1 MKGNMKKL
9 DVSMLVGVGGVI
21 IATTGLAMFSVPLA
35 LICLGSFLVWITEKA
50 N

>member
-1 MKGNMKKL
+1 MKKI
-9 DVSMLVGVGGVI
+9 DVSAFVGFGGLV
-21 IATTGLAMFSVPLA
+21 IATVGLAMVSVPLA

>member
-1 MKGNMKKL
+1 MKKL
-9 DVSMLVGVGGVI
+9 DVSALVGFGGLI
-21 IATTGLAMFSVPLA
+21 IATTGLAMVSVPLA

>member
-1 MKGNMKKL
+1 MKKL
-9 DVSMLVGVGGVI
+9 DVSALVGFGGLV
-21 IATTGLAMFSVPLA
+21 IATTGLAMVSVPLA

>member
-1 MKGNMKKL
+1 MKKL
-9 DVSMLVGVGGVI
+9 DISALVGFGGLV
-21 IATTGLAMFSVPLA
+21 IATTGLALLSIPLA

>member
-1 MKGNMKKL
+1 MKKP
-9 DVSMLVGVGGVI
+9 DISMLVGVGGLT
-21 IATTGLAMFSVPLA
+21 IATIGLAMISFPLA

>member
-1 MKGNMKKL
+1 MKKL
-9 DVSMLVGVGGVI
+9 DVSALVGFGGLV
-21 IATTGLAMFSVPLA
+21 IATVGLAMVSVSLA

>member
-1 MKGNMKKL
+1 MKKL
-9 DVSMLVGVGGVI
+9 DVSALVGFGGLV
-21 IATTGLAMFSVPLA
+21 IATVGLAMMSVPLA

>member
-1 MKGNMKKL
+1 MKKI
-9 DVSMLVGVGGVI
+9 DISALVGFGGLV
-21 IATTGLAMFSVPLA
+21 IATTGLALLSIPLA